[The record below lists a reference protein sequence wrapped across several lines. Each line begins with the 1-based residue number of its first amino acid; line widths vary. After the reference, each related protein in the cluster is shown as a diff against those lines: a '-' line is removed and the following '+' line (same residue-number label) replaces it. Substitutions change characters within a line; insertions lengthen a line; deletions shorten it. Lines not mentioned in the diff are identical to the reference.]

1 MPAGRVARDGVRVID
16 FRVPVQIA
24 VVWLVMGLTAAFAG
38 WLVLVGFFLHS
49 AVLVGIGMIGPFAV
63 LYLVGTFTSRGS
75 PWTATPLR
83 RLGWAAL
90 VTVLG
95 VVGAVFY
102 DAVVESSGPAKPPSW
117 LALPAFGL
125 PFALVA
131 AMLAHGLAVRL
142 VAGAVTVAA
151 VAFGVWLPTTMPPD
165 DAASRIAHAGVPGD
179 VLLIAT
185 PEGYDFPRLTVTD
198 GQAVLDYTRSGP
210 TGALDAYPRLVVR
223 PATVPE
229 ASAEPVYRH
238 DSTVHVFVRR
248 VGEVEAVAVVPDTA
262 DVSAAREF
270 VRSVRPTTDDEVERL
285 LPVAPDRRDRDVLR
299 RFADTWARLS

>member
-1 MPAGRVARDGVRVID
+1 VRVID
-16 FRVPVQIA
+16 FRVAAQIGA
-24 VVWLVMGLTAAFAG
+24 VWLVMGLTAAFAG

-63 LYLVGTFTSRGS
+63 LYLVGTFTPRGS
-75 PWTATPLR
+75 PLTATPLR

-95 VVGAVFY
+95 LAGAVFHN
-102 DAVVESSGPAKPPSW
+102 AVLESSGPAKPPPW

-131 AMLAHGLAVRL
+131 AMLAHGLVVRL

-151 VAFGVWLPTTMPPD
+151 VAFGIWLPTTMPPD
-165 DAASRIAHAGVPGD
+165 DAASRVAHAGVPGG

-185 PEGYDFPRLTVTD
+185 PEGYDFPHLTVAD

-210 TGALDAYPRLVVR
+210 IGALDTSPRLVVR
-223 PATVPE
+223 PATVP
-229 ASAEPVYRH
+229 ASPAEPVYRH
-238 DSTVHVFVRR
+238 DSTNHLVVRR

-270 VRSVRPTTDDEVERL
+270 VRSARPATDDEVKRL
-285 LPVAPDRRDRDVLR
+285 LPVAPGRRDRDVLR

>member
-1 MPAGRVARDGVRVID
+1 MID
-16 FRVPVQIA
+16 FRVPAQIA
-24 VVWLVMGLTAAFAG
+24 AVWLAMGLAGAFAG

-63 LYLVGTFTSRGS
+63 LYLVGTFTPRGS
-75 PWTATPLR
+75 PLTATPLR

-90 VTVLG
+90 VTALG
-95 VVGAVFY
+95 LVGAVFSN
-102 DAVVESSGPAKPPSW
+102 AVVESSGPAKPPSW

-131 AMLAHGLAVRL
+131 AMLAHGLVVRL
-142 VAGAVTVAA
+142 VAVVVTAAA
-151 VAFGVWLPTTMPPD
+151 VALGVWLPTTMPAD
-165 DAASRIAHAGVPGD
+165 DAASRIAHAGVPGG

-185 PEGYDFPRLTVTD
+185 PEGYDFPRLTVAD
-198 GQAVLDYTRSGP
+198 GEAVLDYTRSGP

-223 PATVPE
+223 TPTVSDV
-229 ASAEPVYRH
+229 SAEPVYRH
-238 DSTVHVFVRR
+238 DSAVHVVVRR

-270 VRSVRPTTDDEVERL
+270 ALSVRPATDEEVRRL
-285 LPVAPDRRDRDVLR
+285 LPVAPGRRDRDVLR